1 MSRRPRSII
10 GKARNFS
17 TRRRQISFI
26 GIGSC
31 GLRPCQKNQ
40 SSLAVSSCAVL
51 VRKGFLVDL
60 LTVES
65 HKRLVKLTRKGIK
78 WVARWQKRH
87 GLTRGRFRQG
97 CGLTP
102 EQQRA
107 KVRRVNINF
116 LSCGLFFRFRFL
128 FLGGKNCRSAVRF
141 LDLPTG
147 LVSLPIITI

>member
-1 MSRRPRSII
+1 MDYVL
-10 GKARNFS
+10 A
-17 TRRRQISFI
+17 
-26 GIGSC
+26 
-31 GLRPCQKNQ
+31 KNQ

-51 VRKGFLVDL
+51 ARKGFLVDL

-107 KVRRVNINF
+107 KVRRVNIIF
-116 LSCGLFFRFRFL
+116 LSCGFFFQVPVFV
-128 FLGGKNCRSAVRF
+128 FWVENCRSAVRF
-141 LDLPTG
+141 LDPPSG
-147 LVSLPIITI
+147 LVSVPIITI